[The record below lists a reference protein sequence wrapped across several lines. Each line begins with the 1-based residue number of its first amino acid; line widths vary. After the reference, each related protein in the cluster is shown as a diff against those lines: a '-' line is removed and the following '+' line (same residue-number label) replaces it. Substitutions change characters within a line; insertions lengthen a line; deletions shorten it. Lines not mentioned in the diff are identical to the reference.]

1 LTGLRA
7 ANILPG
13 AANVSS
19 QAVEKGDVTEFSPA
33 ANVPIAWTAGAG
45 LPGKVVVVT
54 GGARGIGRAV
64 ATAFASYGARV
75 CIVDLDPDAAAAAAA
90 ALPNRDQHMSLG
102 QDLRDIS
109 AHDAMFDRVRSQL
122 GRLDVLAHLA
132 AVLRRVNDIDDITE
146 DDWDFQVGTNLK
158 ATFFVDRAAAK
169 AMRAQGRGGR
179 IINFTSQGWWTGGF
193 GGSVV
198 YNAAKGGVATMTRG
212 LARTYAK
219 LGITVNAVAPGFV
232 DTPMM
237 RSGMTDE
244 QLEALGEQV
253 PIGRMAEPDEV
264 AGAVIFLASDQ
275 AAYITGAT
283 INVSGG
289 FLMY

>member
-1 LTGLRA
+1 
-7 ANILPG
+7 
-13 AANVSS
+13 V
-19 QAVEKGDVTEFSPA
+19 
-33 ANVPIAWTAGAG
+33 
-45 LPGKVVVVT
+45 
-54 GGARGIGRAV
+54 
-64 ATAFASYGARV
+64 
-75 CIVDLDPDAAAAAAA
+75 
-90 ALPNRDQHMSLG
+90 
-102 QDLRDIS
+102 
-109 AHDAMFDRVRSQL
+109 
-122 GRLDVLAHLA
+122 DVLAHLA
-132 AVLRRVNDIDDITE
+132 AVLRRRNNVDEITE
-146 DDWDFQVGTNLK
+146 EDWDFQVDTNMK

-219 LGITVNAVAPGFV
+219 EGVTVNAVSPGFV

-237 RSGMTDE
+237 RDGSLTDE
-244 QLEALGEQV
+244 QLAELGQQV

-264 AGAVIFLASDQ
+264 AGAVIFLASDH
-275 AAYITGAT
+275 ARYITGAT